1 MRSQAPGCQWKPFT
15 FLDRFIKD
23 RAGSVLLTFSMA
35 APFAIA
41 LVGFGVEAGLLYRI
55 KRAEQTAADAAA
67 LAGAIERGKGETGAI
82 VTNAALNVATA
93 NGFSNGG
100 STTVTVNSPPTSGL
114 YAGNNA
120 AVEVIITTTQ
130 PKIIPMSLIDGGAGD
145 GTTTITSSSVALAE
159 MTGDACV
166 LALDASASSA
176 VKNSGNATIGM
187 EGCVVAANSTDASA
201 ITIGGSSTLT
211 AHSLWTAGNY
221 TQGGSSTLNLASP
234 PMTEMWSLSDPYANL
249 TVTPPSSCTYTSK
262 KINSGAATLSPG
274 TYCKGL
280 DIGAQA
286 VVTLTPG
293 TYYIDG
299 DDLKINGQ
307 ASVKCPGCTGTNGV
321 TFVFTSSGSA
331 DDIGIADIN
340 AGADV
345 KLQAPSD
352 TGNPFAGLLIVQD
365 RKAGTSG
372 VMKLNGG
379 STQVLNGAIYTPKSE
394 VQWSGTTDTTTNACI
409 EIVARLITF
418 IGNSTIDNSGCSA
431 MGVKPIQITASKLV
445 Q

>member
-1 MRSQAPGCQWKPFT
+1 MNLQAPGIRSKPLT
-15 FLDRFIKD
+15 FLDRFFKD
-23 RAGSVLLTFSMA
+23 RSGSVMLTVSMA
-35 APFAIA
+35 APFVIA
-41 LVGFGVEAGLLYRI
+41 LVGFGLEAGLLYRI

-67 LAGAIERGKGETGAI
+67 LAGAIERGRGETGAV
-82 VTNAALNVATA
+82 VTTAARNAATA
-93 NGFSNGG
+93 NGFSDGT
-100 STTVTVNSPPTSGL
+100 STTVTVNSPPMSGL

-130 PKIIPMSLIDGGAGD
+130 PKIIPLSLTGGTGD
-145 GTTTITSSSVALAE
+145 GATTITSSSVAMAE

-166 LALDASASSA
+166 LALDASASAA

-187 EGCVVAANSTDASA
+187 EGCVVAANSVDPSA
-201 ITIGGSSTLT
+201 ISIGGSSTLS

-221 TQGGSSTLNLASP
+221 TQGGSSTLNLAAP
-234 PMTEMWSLSDPYANL
+234 PMTEMWALSDPYASL
-249 TVTPPSSCTYTSK
+249 TIPSPGSCSFTNK
-262 KINSGAATLSPG
+262 KVNSGAATLSPG

-286 VVTLTPG
+286 VVTLSPG

-299 DDLKINGQ
+299 GDLKVNGQ
-307 ASVKCPGCTGTNGV
+307 ATIKCPSCTGTSGV
-321 TFVFTSSGSA
+321 TFVLTSSGSA

-340 AGADV
+340 GGADV

-352 TGNPFAGLLIVQD
+352 AGNPFAGLLIVQD
-365 RKAGTSG
+365 RKAGSSG

-379 STQVLNGAIYTPKSE
+379 STQVLNGAIYAPKSE

-418 IGNSTIDNSGCSA
+418 IGNSAIDNSGCSA